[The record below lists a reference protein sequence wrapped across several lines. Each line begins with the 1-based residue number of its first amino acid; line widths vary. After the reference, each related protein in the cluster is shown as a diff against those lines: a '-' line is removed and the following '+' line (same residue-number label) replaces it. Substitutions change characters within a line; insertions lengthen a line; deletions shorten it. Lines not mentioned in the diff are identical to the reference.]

1 MKLKIKIAGPKIHD
15 VGYRYFL
22 MSVAIDM
29 GLKGFHARNKMGEKE
44 PEVIVLVEGDDESI
58 ADFKKM
64 VETRKPERSQVS
76 SIAFEDYEGD
86 VMKTE
91 SYAQICSSIQL
102 NKAIPVLLDI
112 RASINDM
119 SANIN
124 DMSANIN
131 GMNAN
136 INGMND
142 NIKGMNANINDMN
155 DNIKGMN
162 ANIKGMNANIND
174 MKASLDEV
182 RKNTAATPQILEEIK
197 EMREDIKPGYGMS
210 MRQVQSDI
218 KAIKEQ
224 LGMI

>member
-112 RASINDM
+112 RSSINDMSASINDM
-119 SANIN
+119 SASIN
-124 DMSANIN
+124 
-131 GMNAN
+131 
-136 INGMND
+136 
-142 NIKGMNANINDMN
+142 
-155 DNIKGMN
+155 GMN

>member
-22 MSVAIDM
+22 MSMAIDM

-102 NKAIPVLLDI
+102 NKAISVLLDI
-112 RASINDM
+112 RS
-119 SANIN
+119 S
-124 DMSANIN
+124 IN
-131 GMNAN
+131 GMNSS
-136 INGMND
+136 
-142 NIKGMNANINDMN
+142 
-155 DNIKGMN
+155 
-162 ANIKGMNANIND
+162 IND

>member
-1 MKLKIKIAGPKIHD
+1 MKLKVKIAGPKTHD

-58 ADFKKM
+58 ADFKKI

-119 SANIN
+119 SA
-124 DMSANIN
+124 SIN
-131 GMNAN
+131 G
-136 INGMND
+136 
-142 NIKGMNANINDMN
+142 
-155 DNIKGMN
+155 
-162 ANIKGMNANIND
+162 

-197 EMREDIKPGYGMS
+197 DMREDIKPGYGMS

>member
-124 DMSANIN
+124 CMNASINDMGANIN
-131 GMNAN
+131 SMNASIN
-136 INGMND
+136 CMNASING
-142 NIKGMNANINDMN
+142 
-155 DNIKGMN
+155 
-162 ANIKGMNANIND
+162 

>member
-1 MKLKIKIAGPKIHD
+1 MKLKIKIAGPKTHD

-119 SANIN
+119 SASINDMSASIN

-131 GMNAN
+131 
-136 INGMND
+136 
-142 NIKGMNANINDMN
+142 DMS
-155 DNIKGMN
+155 
-162 ANIKGMNANIND
+162 ANIND

-197 EMREDIKPGYGMS
+197 DMREDIKPGYGMS